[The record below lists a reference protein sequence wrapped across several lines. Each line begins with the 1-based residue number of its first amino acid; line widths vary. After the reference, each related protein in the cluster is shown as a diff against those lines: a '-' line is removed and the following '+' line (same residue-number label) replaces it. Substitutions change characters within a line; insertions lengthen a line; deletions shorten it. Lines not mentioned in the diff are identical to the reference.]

1 MQYSKVDSS
10 LDSGLS
16 NYKTT
21 HKREVISVLRGQAML
36 NMIHTTS
43 SQNAKDESCQ
53 ILLKDINQVETLAAS
68 AIPSQNSV

>member
-1 MQYSKVDSS
+1 LLVQYSKVDSS

-36 NMIHTTS
+36 NMINTTS
-43 SQNAKDESCQ
+43 SQNAKDESC
-53 ILLKDINQVETLAAS
+53 
-68 AIPSQNSV
+68 